1 MTFLAQFQH
10 YCERLDLGGEGR
22 VLFVFMCNLD
32 PGHCHTWKMDE
43 GANAVLI
50 LEPAELKTGLTQPPS
65 LGERA
70 EMVEVEA
77 RVVEWI
83 TGEDP
88 VSTDQY
94 ADFFK
99 NKDTY
104 YDIPYEIRDEVEG
117 GTKLGGVPSWR
128 QGPPDLPSALYR
140 FAAQF
145 DHHHVFDGPAP
156 NAENSHVVTS
166 LTPSLQ
172 RCSKSGAFPEES
184 SVAEKGCRMDVS
196 DYEIQEPEQITD
208 VRGGHEKSSFLLKGH
223 GFVMPQI
230 MVGAQPIFLFVQ
242 MLSHHQASS
251 CGSVRR
257 SLRIVCNKALLIP
270 PSV

>member
-1 MTFLAQFQH
+1 MGEVMQYYKPKLILGVLSPPQRDIQDKFGGLPWGFPPERWPLCAQCGNPMTFLAQFQH

-94 ADFFK
+94 ADFF
-99 NKDTY
+99 
-104 YDIPYEIRDEVEG
+104 
-117 GTKLGGVPSWR
+117 
-128 QGPPDLPSALYR
+128 
-140 FAAQF
+140 
-145 DHHHVFDGPAP
+145 
-156 NAENSHVVTS
+156 
-166 LTPSLQ
+166 
-172 RCSKSGAFPEES
+172 
-184 SVAEKGCRMDVS
+184 
-196 DYEIQEPEQITD
+196 
-208 VRGGHEKSSFLLKGH
+208 
-223 GFVMPQI
+223 
-230 MVGAQPIFLFVQ
+230 
-242 MLSHHQASS
+242 
-251 CGSVRR
+251 
-257 SLRIVCNKALLIP
+257 
-270 PSV
+270 